1 MNTNRKKKPL
11 TAGHPFYAF
20 GLIGYP
26 LGHSRSPRIHQAA
39 LASVGLKGEYQLYPV
54 PTDSTGQVVMK
65 RLLASMRAG
74 DIHGLN
80 VTIPH
85 KQRVIRF
92 LDELTPTAE
101 AIGAV
106 NTLSLD
112 DGKLVGDNTDVPGFW
127 FDLCRQLGVGEVDA
141 PANAL
146 ILGAGGAAR
155 AVAYALLSAGFSITI
170 AARRTEQAEEILRQF
185 LDFQGRISILEMQ
198 SLDTFAGKQDLI
210 VNATPI
216 GMQPHTGESPWPR
229 DVPFPD
235 NAVVYDLVYNPMET
249 RLVRDARRAGRKVV
263 SGLGMLV
270 EQAALSFERW
280 TGLPAPREV
289 MMEAAYE

>member
-1 MNTNRKKKPL
+1 L
-11 TAGHPFYAF
+11 HVGHPFYAF

-26 LGHSRSPRIHQAA
+26 LGHSRSPKIHQAA
-39 LASVGLKGEYQLYPV
+39 LASLGLKGEYHLYPV
-54 PTDSTGQVVMK
+54 PPDSTGLVVLK
-65 RLLASMRAG
+65 RLLVRMRAG

-85 KQRVIRF
+85 KRRLIRF
-92 LDELTPTAE
+92 LDDLTPTAS

-127 FDLCRQLGVGEVDA
+127 FDLCRQLGVGEVNADVS
-141 PANAL
+141 AL
-146 ILGAGGAAR
+146 ILGAGGASR
-155 AVAYALLSAGFSITI
+155 AVAYALLRAGFSITI
-170 AARRTEQAEEILRQF
+170 AARRTEQAEEILCQF
-185 LDFQGRISILEMQ
+185 PDFQGRISILPLR
-198 SLDTFAGKQDLI
+198 SLGTFSGKQALI
-210 VNATPI
+210 VNATPV
-216 GMQPHTGESPWPR
+216 GMQPESAESPWPR
-229 DVPFPD
+229 DGPFPD
-235 NAVVYDLVYNPMET
+235 NAVVYDLVYNPIET
-249 RLVRDARRAGRKVV
+249 RLVREARQAGRKAV